1 MKEFIQTFKSLFDQ
15 YNVFKSFM
23 LRVFNGFKK
32 VYCQGQSISSEMPSQ
47 EESFSLLESILNQ
60 ANELS
65 CLKELFVDVNVFTLD
80 CYFELDM
87 LKNFLDTYKD
97 GLKKINVSSILQ

>member
-1 MKEFIQTFKSLFDQ
+1 
-15 YNVFKSFM
+15 M

-47 EESFSLLESILNQ
+47 EESFSLLESILDQ
-60 ANELS
+60 ANELT

-87 LKNFLDTYKD
+87 LKNFLDAYND